1 MRSLQPL
8 DVRVW
13 LLWAAVASIPP
24 LIGRNPFVIAEV
36 LLVVMA
42 VRAAWMPVAPRRFAS
57 WQAIV
62 RIVLVVTTIGVLF
75 NLVTVHAGDQ
85 VLVRV
90 PEAVPIA
97 GGAITLNALVF
108 GLLSGGALVAL
119 VLIGTTTG
127 AMLDWPELMRVLPER
142 ASPLAVAGSVTWA
155 LLPGTTTAWRE
166 IREAQAARG
175 RRARGVRDLPTLLVP
190 LLDGGLERALT
201 MAEVL
206 EARGFGAELGAATTG
221 GGTFARWRGA
231 AFTSGLAAAA
241 LTAYAVAVG
250 LGWLAVAA
258 AGSAV
263 TAMLFALRGG
273 SEPQQR
279 RTRYRSHRW
288 SREDGVVAGCTLVAL
303 VVTLMRSLMAPAGL
317 HYDPYPVVR
326 WPAVDLLL
334 LVALALLL
342 APALIAPPAI
352 PERSS

>member
-1 MRSLQPL
+1 MRSVQPL

-36 LLVVMA
+36 LLMIVS
-42 VRAAWMPVAPRRFAS
+42 VRAAWMPVAPQRFAS

-62 RIVLVVTTIGVLF
+62 RIVLVVTTVGVLF
-75 NLVTVHAGDQ
+75 NVVTVHSGDQ

-90 PEAVPIA
+90 PESVPIA
-97 GGAITLNALVF
+97 GGPITLNALVF

-119 VLIGTTTG
+119 VLIGTTAG
-127 AMLDWPELMRVLPER
+127 ALLDWPELMRVLPER
-142 ASPLAVAGSVTWA
+142 AAPVAVAGSVTWA

-175 RRARGVRDLPTLLVP
+175 HCARGVRDLPTLLVP

-206 EARGFGAELGAATTG
+206 EARGFGAEPDVSTG
-221 GGTFARWRGA
+221 GGTQVRWRGA
-231 AFTSGLAAAA
+231 AFIGGLAAAA
-241 LTAYAVAVG
+241 LAAYAIAVG

-258 AGSAV
+258 AGAAV
-263 TAMLFALRGG
+263 TAILLALQG
-273 SEPQQR
+273 SAEPRRR
-279 RTRYRSHRW
+279 RTRYRSHQW
-288 SREDGVVAGCTLVAL
+288 SRGDGVVAGCVLVAL
-303 VVTLMRSLMAPAGL
+303 AVTLVRSVTAPAGL
-317 HYDPYPVVR
+317 HYDPYPSVR

-342 APALIAPPAI
+342 APALIAPPVM